1 MEYKVEVLEKAVKT
15 YGYVHQTTKAAE
27 ELSELL
33 VALNKWLGMSENE
46 DYIRDNIKEECADVE
61 IMLGQCDKQFAQF
74 FCGLYRLM
82 HTTISFNGL
91 FQYLYF
97 VLHLKFPPYTL
108 RDSC

>member
-15 YGYVHQTTKAAE
+15 DGCMHQTIKAAE

-61 IMLGQCDKQFAQF
+61 IMLSQLKIIFGDWSDWKH
-74 FCGLYRLM
+74 YKMDRLEER
-82 HTTISFNGL
+82 INAINGT
-91 FQYLYF
+91 
-97 VLHLKFPPYTL
+97 KEN
-108 RDSC
+108 DC

>member
-15 YGYVHQTTKAAE
+15 YGCMHQTIKAAE

-61 IMLGQCDKQFAQF
+61 IMLGQLKIIFGDWSDWKHYK
-74 FCGLYRLM
+74 LDRLEGRLNA
-82 HTTISFNGL
+82 INGT
-91 FQYLYF
+91 
-97 VLHLKFPPYTL
+97 KEN
-108 RDSC
+108 DC